1 MGLPPATALR
11 AALTLRATK
20 AWRRI
25 DREDT
30 RTAWL
35 FILSALATFTAYRG
49 LLWMRLGESP
59 QPPLG
64 FMVEK
69 RWLHELFGAGI
80 WDVLTAVMLGGA
92 GLSALALR
100 RSDGPP
106 GGITCNL
113 VHTHAEDYVRGVTVT
128 ELTEQIDAHRA
139 GCRHCDTMLRSME
152 A

>member
-1 MGLPPATALR
+1 MTNDERWSACPEGTMQQLKESLDATERRRTMTRR
-11 AALTLRATK
+11 AA
-20 AWRRI
+20 
-25 DREDT
+25 
-30 RTAWL
+30 
-35 FILSALATFTAYRG
+35 
-49 LLWMRLGESP
+49 
-59 QPPLG
+59 
-64 FMVEK
+64 
-69 RWLHELFGAGI
+69 
-80 WDVLTAVMLGGA
+80 LTAVMLGGA